1 MIYKVNVRIVFL
13 LEYLLEYLRQRL
25 VAMRSAEVMLLVELE
40 DRVAEVALLECMFIP
55 PLRSLCAWLKANG
68 LVLFWL
74 PLRNSEKSG
83 PLYLKRNFLRSS
95 GNVSERFTARPA
107 LWY

>member
-1 MIYKVNVRIVFL
+1 
-13 LEYLLEYLRQRL
+13 
-25 VAMRSAEVMLLVELE
+25 MRSAEVMLSVELE
-40 DRVAEVALLECMFIP
+40 DRVAEVALLEGMSTP
-55 PLRSLCAWLKANG
+55 QLRSLCAWLKANE

-83 PLYLKRNFLRSS
+83 PLFLKRNFLRPS
-95 GNVSERFTARPA
+95 GDVSESFAARPA